1 MRIETIN
8 QNNPDQQLL
17 YNAVELLKNG
27 KAIIHPTE
35 TVYGLAGD
43 FSSKSAL
50 QEIMRLKSRYVT
62 QPFSIMVNSLDQ
74 ILDLMGK
81 LPKWIEH
88 FLNIIFPDAITVL
101 LPRRSNVSL
110 EYWNQFSLIGFR
122 FPNHKISNLLV
133 SLSNKPLITTSANL
147 SGEPPPIEISN
158 INKEL
163 INQVPL
169 TLNGGIT
176 KEKIPSTIIRID
188 ENKKKVFL
196 VRSGAV
202 DWKIIEK
209 RFGESL

>member
-8 QNNPDQQLL
+8 QNNPDQQIL
-17 YNAVELLKNG
+17 YTAVELLKNE
-27 KAIIHPTE
+27 KVIIHPTE
-35 TVYGLAGD
+35 TVYGLVGD
-43 FSSKSAL
+43 FLSKSAL
-50 QEIMRLKSRYVT
+50 QEIMRLKSRCVT
-62 QPFSIMVNSLDQ
+62 QPFSIMVNRLDQ
-74 ILDLMGK
+74 IFDLMGK
-81 LPKWIEH
+81 LPEWIEH

-101 LPRRSNVSL
+101 LSRRINLSL

-133 SLSNKPLITTSANL
+133 SLSKKPLVTTSANL

-163 INQVPL
+163 ISQVPL
-169 TLNGGIT
+169 TLDGGIT
-176 KEKIPSTIIRID
+176 KEKVPSTIIRID
-188 ENKKKVFL
+188 EKKKKVFL